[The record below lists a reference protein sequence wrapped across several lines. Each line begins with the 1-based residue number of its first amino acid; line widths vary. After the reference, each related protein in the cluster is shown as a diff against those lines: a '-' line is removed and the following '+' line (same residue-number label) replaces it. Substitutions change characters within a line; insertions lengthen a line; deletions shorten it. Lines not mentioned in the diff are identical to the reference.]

1 MDRGVAMM
9 VTEVQLV
16 GGGQRSSEAEEED
29 GGGGSGGGGGWRR
42 WKRRPQHLQIGR
54 Y

>member
-1 MDRGVAMM
+1 METLKKTMIVN
-9 VTEVQLV
+9 EVPLD
-16 GGGQRSSEAEEED
+16 GGGQRSSED
-29 GGGGSGGGGGWRR
+29 GGSGGGGGWRR